1 MRPPVECPQC
11 HAAATYA
18 LGKPY
23 CPRCGWNRE
32 AAEKRTRQILRA
44 MPLLVVAFD
53 APLIIWILTGH
64 AQLSTLTLLF
74 LLALSPALL
83 MVLVVRST
91 YMKVS
96 AAPAAAG
103 ATPGAAPAA
112 AASGAPNE
120 AVAKTYALLLEL
132 PRPRPVRMSRRG
144 KTAAIILTVAML
156 GFAAMLVVIA
166 GVQWSKWRKHAA
178 ADPQIWVFSV
188 LLVGVTLTALA
199 MQRGLAR
206 ERRLLSEGEVAL
218 ARVGRQWYMK
228 NGSNI
233 QYEFATPTGET
244 IKGRANDFSRQLFEG
259 MTVPVFYDAQNPRR
273 KTALCG
279 SFYEVEM
286 PGQS

>member
-1 MRPPVECPQC
+1 
-11 HAAATYA
+11 
-18 LGKPY
+18 
-23 CPRCGWNRE
+23 
-32 AAEKRTRQILRA
+32 
-44 MPLLVVAFD
+44 MPLLVVVFD
-53 APLIIWILTGH
+53 APLIIWILTGR

-74 LLALSPALL
+74 ILALAPALL
-83 MVLVVRST
+83 MVLLVRST

-103 ATPGAAPAA
+103 ATAGAAPAPI
-112 AASGAPNE
+112 ASGAPNE
-120 AVAKTYALLLEL
+120 AAAEMYAVLLEL

-144 KTAAIILTVAML
+144 KTAAIILSVAML
-156 GFAAMLVVIA
+156 GFAAMLIVIG
-166 GVQWSKWRKHAA
+166 GVQWSNWRRHAA
-178 ADPQIWVFSV
+178 ADPQIWVFGV
-188 LLVGVTLTALA
+188 LLFGVALAALA

-218 ARVGRQWYMK
+218 ALIGRQWYMK

-233 QYEFATPTGET
+233 QYEFTTPAGET
-244 IKGRANDFSRQLFEG
+244 IKGRASDFSRQLFEG